1 MSSRAPKR
9 ARSPSLAVNR
19 PPVTNDRD
27 VVAQALAAGAR
38 FTTTTTTTTTTV
50 EPVQSPLPPP
60 VGVPVAPEA
69 MDVEEECATF
79 PSMKQRSRAEVVFDC
94 YWLVALGKLSM
105 ANLVK
110 ALNTGYSL
118 GLTDAAFTG
127 YDGIPAHAM
136 EYDDGFWHDEAR
148 VGGDVRKTQRLLRE
162 SPDMLVCR
170 IRLDA
175 PPLGMEH
182 ARLIVAEGADRHPG
196 RAVSK
201 MALAFAAHPSVS
213 EELRERLKHSAR
225 NVARNKQADQLA
237 HNFFLKADAAYKQ
250 AIRDLEDVVGSPEA
264 ARRVL
269 EKHGV
274 VTRLDVIVVGLKRFR
289 DELGVPVADLPTLLS
304 SGVAAA
310 VEHPAF
316 WRGIDTLKA
325 MGVPGAKLPTF
336 MCDGVASAL
345 VNDPEAFWRGID
357 TLKAMGVPGAKLPTI
372 MCGGVASAL
381 VNDPEAF
388 WRGID
393 TLKDMGVPG
402 DKLPTFM
409 CNGVASAI
417 VTNPDAFWRGI
428 ETLKDMGVPGDKL
441 LTFMCGGVAS
451 AIVKNPDAFWRG
463 IETLKAMG
471 VPGAKLPTFMC
482 DGVASALVNDP
493 ETFMTLLTW
502 LLTDVNVSVDKLASF
517 GGSFFSTDE
526 AIVHETITMLTEEY
540 GVRPEDLPARCAFWS
555 HVKKPAKLAE
565 LRAYLATC
573 KTTGAVTM
581 RLAKLNGSAG
591 LGRGAIK
598 CKFVRPKLVQE
609 RVELPTAT
617 KQAKLGAFFSAK
629 SDGAGSSGSGV

>member
-345 VNDPEAFWRGID
+345 VNDPE
-357 TLKAMGVPGAKLPTI
+357 
-372 MCGGVASAL
+372 
-381 VNDPEAF
+381 
-388 WRGID
+388 
-393 TLKDMGVPG
+393 
-402 DKLPTFM
+402 
-409 CNGVASAI
+409 
-417 VTNPDAFWRGI
+417 
-428 ETLKDMGVPGDKL
+428 
-441 LTFMCGGVAS
+441 
-451 AIVKNPDAFWRG
+451 
-463 IETLKAMG
+463 
-471 VPGAKLPTFMC
+471 
-482 DGVASALVNDP
+482 
-493 ETFMTLLTW
+493 TFMTLLTW